1 MGTNSKTQT
10 MNRLL
15 AFRIAIVASV
25 AIGWASAG
33 CEKKQDAANGAVE
46 PDEKTSI
53 SFLISADTAG
63 WIEPCGCTT
72 KQSGGLP
79 RRGTMVKAMRKEK
92 PTVVLDCGGAA
103 AGVSDYHQLKLESIM
118 AGEAA
123 MKLVA
128 HNVGGSEAAFGKVAL
143 QQVVDKQIVPL
154 FSTNVCDDAGKPI
167 GEKVQWVSAGG
178 NRIAVLGVMDPKFS
192 GDQLQVLPPKQSI
205 LNAIDE
211 FKEKPD
217 AILVLAYLPRP
228 ALMELAKALPE
239 VDAIIGGPTGQTISP
254 TRVGAVLVA
263 SSTNKGKFL
272 VQLDYDPER
281 SPRFEAD
288 VVELD
293 ESWADDA
300 DQKENLKTY
309 HDRLAGKDFES
320 HLTGVK
326 KSVATLLDSKD
337 QFVGNAKCQTC
348 HVADC
353 QHYTSTKHSVAWET
367 LVNKASHVDPYCQ
380 QCHTTGYGSQVGFV
394 SIEKSEALFDV
405 GCESCHGPSSRH
417 CEKPAVK
424 TVYDA
429 RDQCLQC
436 HDRENSPLFNYE
448 LYWPKILH
456 GLEKVAEAKK

>member
-1 MGTNSKTQT
+1 MPKLLTISTHLIALIMVGVACVGCKNKQEATDSGASDG
-10 MNRLL
+10 NRQS
-15 AFRIAIVASV
+15 I
-25 AIGWASAG
+25 
-33 CEKKQDAANGAVE
+33 
-46 PDEKTSI
+46 EKTAI

-63 WIEPCGCTT
+63 WIQPCGCTT

-79 RRGTMVKAMRKEK
+79 RRGSMAKKMREQK
-92 PTVVLDCGGAA
+92 PTIVLDCGGAA

-123 MKLVA
+123 MDLVA
-128 HNVGGSEAAFGKVAL
+128 HNLGGSEAAFGNDVV
-143 QQVVDKQIVPL
+143 QQIIDKQIVPL
-154 FSTNVCDDAGKPI
+154 FSTNVCDSLGQSI
-167 GEKVQWVSAGG
+167 GEPVQWVSAGG
-178 NRIAVLGVMDPKFS
+178 NRIAVLGVMDPKFK
-192 GDQLQVLPPKQSI
+192 GDHFQVLPPKQSI
-205 LNAIDE
+205 LNAIDTLE
-211 FKEKPD
+211 EKPD

-272 VQLDYDPER
+272 VQLDYDPKLAQ
-281 SPRFEAD
+281 RFEAK

-300 DQKENLKTY
+300 DQIENLKTY
-309 HDRLAGKDFES
+309 HERLAGKDFES
-320 HLTGVK
+320 PTTGVK
-326 KSVATLLDSKD
+326 KSIAVVMDSKD
-337 QFVGNAKCQTC
+337 HFVGNSKCQTC
-348 HVADC
+348 HTADC

-367 LVNKASHVDPYCQ
+367 LENKFSHVDPYCQ
-380 QCHTTGYGSQVGFV
+380 QCHTTGYGSKVGFV
-394 SIEKSEALFDV
+394 SIKQSPNLFDV

-417 CEKPAVK
+417 CEKPTIR

-456 GLEKVAEAKK
+456 GLQKVTEAKK